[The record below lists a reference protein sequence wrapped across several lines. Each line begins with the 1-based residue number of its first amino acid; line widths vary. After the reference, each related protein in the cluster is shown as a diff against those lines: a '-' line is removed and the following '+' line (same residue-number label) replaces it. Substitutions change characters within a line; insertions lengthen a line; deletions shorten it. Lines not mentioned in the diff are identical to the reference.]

1 MFASDDIQFIYDT
14 FLFNVQILIE
24 QCIPAKLVT
33 VGPRD
38 PPYVTPL
45 IKSLLRKSQRLRKR
59 GHVND
64 ANVLSAK
71 INELIRDFRA
81 KQLSKLSDASSKD
94 LWAAVNGGKKTSNTC
109 HATYASVDSF
119 NNYCAS
125 VCTESTYGLDDVL
138 YYYKHHLL
146 PHNNDLTVSVFDVER
161 MLSKMKPSSPGADS
175 VPRWFYHYCSYE
187 LADIMHIFL
196 IPPSIQVLSLSSAGK
211 PSSPLFLKFL
221 NPHHLEIIGQFL
233 SLHSCHALLR
243 G

>member
-161 MLSKMKPSSPGADS
+161 MLSKMKPSSPVADA
-175 VPRWFYHYCSYE
+175 VPTTKVVTITVPMNYR
-187 LADIMHIFL
+187 
-196 IPPSIQVLSLSSAGK
+196 
-211 PSSPLFLKFL
+211 
-221 NPHHLEIIGQFL
+221 
-233 SLHSCHALLR
+233 
-243 G
+243 